1 MRVQNVIQRV
11 VADEMMV
18 QASRAETFAE
28 VRAILADRLGRLA
41 DRIEA
46 LPEPTPHQRLVAADI
61 RRWENRT
68 EATIPGPKLE
78 IPPGDPIGG
87 SSRE

>member
-1 MRVQNVIQRV
+1 MRVLHTIQRV

-18 QASRAETFAE
+18 KASREDVSAE

-41 DRIEA
+41 DSLEA
-46 LPEPTPHQRLVAADI
+46 MPEMSPHQRLVAADI
-61 RRWENRT
+61 RRWENRP

-78 IPPGDPIGG
+78 IPPGDPIGSPG
-87 SSRE
+87 N